1 MGFMG
6 GGWIVKDDLDQAIAD
21 FTEAIRLDAKSAAV
35 RYARALAWNT
45 NGDRER
51 AVADLTEAVRL
62 APDNPQIAAALKQLK
77 P

>member
-1 MGFMG
+1 M
-6 GGWIVKDDLDQAIAD
+6 QR
-21 FTEAIRLDAKSAAV
+21 TRPH
-35 RYARALAWNT
+35 YARALAWNT

-62 APDNPQIAAALKQLK
+62 APDNQQFAAALKQLK